1 MPCYQ
6 FYGYMGN
13 IGIPFLT
20 PSVRLRRHH
29 SFSFVLRGDWSWG
42 RAGGAGIF
50 QSKWGSWLPKR
61 DGLLMNMTKLGGQV
75 LNLDYPDFGPKVV
88 LIKKKVV
95 DLPLCNSKLF
105 LKLIVALWKLCII
118 HIHILC
124 IYIYTFIYLFIY
136 LHTVLL
142 NDKCMYTYFSFTSP
156 TWDHESVR
164 KWLVSTK
171 HHIMSRRRV
180 SNARCLGETL
190 AILHHQ
196 YQDFRSVLRE
206 FYLLICLSLIAI
218 DFWTA
223 AISI

>member
-1 MPCYQ
+1 MKAVYHTHT
-6 FYGYMGN
+6 YTVYM
-13 IGIPFLT
+13 
-20 PSVRLRRHH
+20 
-29 SFSFVLRGDWSWG
+29 
-42 RAGGAGIF
+42 
-50 QSKWGSWLPKR
+50 
-61 DGLLMNMTKLGGQV
+61 
-75 LNLDYPDFGPKVV
+75 
-88 LIKKKVV
+88 
-95 DLPLCNSKLF
+95 
-105 LKLIVALWKLCII
+105 
-118 HIHILC
+118 
-124 IYIYTFIYLFIY
+124 YIYTFIYLFIY

>member
-1 MPCYQ
+1 MPCYIPILRVH
-6 FYGYMGN
+6 GYWYPVFDLSPVFDCAGT
-13 IGIPFLT
+13 T
-20 PSVRLRRHH
+20 PSV
-29 SFSFVLRGDWSWG
+29 SFSEEIEVEVE
-42 RAGGAGIF
+42 
-50 QSKWGSWLPKR
+50 QE
-61 DGLLMNMTKLGGQV
+61 V
-75 LNLDYPDFGPKVV
+75 EFGPVPRFRAKSSFDQ
-88 LIKKKVV
+88 KKVV

-124 IYIYTFIYLFIY
+124 IYNYIYIYIYLFIYLFIY

-156 TWDHESVR
+156 TWDHASVR